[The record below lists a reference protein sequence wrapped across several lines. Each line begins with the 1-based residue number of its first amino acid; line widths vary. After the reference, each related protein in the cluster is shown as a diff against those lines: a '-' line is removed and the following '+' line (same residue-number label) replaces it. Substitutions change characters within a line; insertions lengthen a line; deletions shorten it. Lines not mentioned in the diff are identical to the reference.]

1 LPRHNEIQEH
11 EIHDLG
17 KVQEERR
24 INLLHKERTMN
35 ARQLLA
41 RFATVLLVVSAISF
55 AQTPTVP
62 RSADKPLSQ
71 DTILKAADINAHL
84 FPTTVFFRGQTA
96 TSQMD
101 NSGGVRYADGLMVL
115 AALVDNSGY
124 SSQIRVKYQAYLIAE
139 VPIQI
144 GGETLNPGAY
154 GFGFLDDNKF
164 VVMDIGAQEVLHAT
178 STRDA
183 DMHRPMPLQFVATP
197 DASTYRLYHGRDY
210 IEFHRSAGPRDV
222 DQK

>member
-1 LPRHNEIQEH
+1 
-11 EIHDLG
+11 
-17 KVQEERR
+17 
-24 INLLHKERTMN
+24 MN
-35 ARQLLA
+35 ARHLLA

-55 AQTPTVP
+55 AENPIPAAAQPQG
-62 RSADKPLSQ
+62 R
-71 DTILKAADINAHL
+71 DTILKAGDINAHL
-84 FPTTVFFRGQTA
+84 FPTTVFFSGQTA

-101 NSGGVRYADGLMVL
+101 NAGGVRFADGQLVL

-144 GGETLNPGAY
+144 GGATLNPGAY

-164 VVMDIGAQEVLHAT
+164 VLMDIGAHDVLHAT

-183 DMHRPMPLQFVATP
+183 DIHRPMPLQFVATP
-197 DASTYRLYHGRDY
+197 DGSAYRLYHGRDY
-210 IEFHRSAGPRDV
+210 VEFHRSAGPRDV
-222 DQK
+222 DQWK